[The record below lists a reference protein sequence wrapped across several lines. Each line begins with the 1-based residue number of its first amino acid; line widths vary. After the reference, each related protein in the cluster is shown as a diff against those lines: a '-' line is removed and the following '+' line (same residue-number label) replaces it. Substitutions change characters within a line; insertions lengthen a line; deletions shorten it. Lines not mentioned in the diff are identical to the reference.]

1 MPVQGL
7 KQAHGIRHID
17 LTNVQLASSET
28 ARRINRDIILEHIR
42 VNQPISRAELSRRSG
57 LQRSTVSQIIE
68 QLIREKWVREG
79 TQASSIRGRRP
90 TLIEL
95 NGDLIVIAADI
106 HPRQATVAAIDL
118 SGRLHAR
125 SIAPLTTDPVAS
137 TRLITDCMLRVLQL
151 LPGKSIEGIG
161 ISLPGRVD
169 PGTQRLIFAP
179 NLHWPEFDLKGA
191 IESKMN
197 LPVTMENAATACL
210 LAELMFGRFDG
221 IRDAVMV
228 TVSEGIGAGLF
239 ANGRLVS
246 GMHGMAGEFGH
257 VSLDPSG
264 PTCACGRK
272 GCWETFA
279 SCSAAVHYYK
289 KIHPQGTINSVNELL
304 GLAEDGD
311 ESAAKAVEMQ
321 AHFIGRGLQPIIT
334 GLAPSVIFV
343 AGDVTSAWHRY
354 GPVIEKEV
362 AEMTLVG
369 KPPRILPTHDGDIAR
384 LRGAAALVFQRREL
398 LEEVKATDDGPYR
411 RPDDGISAV
420 LTT

>member
-1 MPVQGL
+1 MHVQGR
-7 KQAHGIRHID
+7 KQARGIRHID

-28 ARRINRDIILEHIR
+28 ARRINRDIVLEHIR

-79 TQASSIRGRRP
+79 TQASSARGRRP

-95 NGDLIVIAADI
+95 NGDQIVVAVDI
-106 HPRQATVAAIDL
+106 HPRQATIAAVDL
-118 SGRLHAR
+118 SGRLLAR
-125 SIAPLTTDPVAS
+125 SLAPLTIDPAAS
-137 TRLITDCMLRVLQL
+137 TRLIIGCMMRVIQL

-161 ISLPGRVD
+161 VSLPGRVD
-169 PGTQRLIFAP
+169 PGSERMIFAP
-179 NLHWPEFDLKGA
+179 NLRWPDFDLKGA

-257 VSLDPSG
+257 ISLDPSG
-264 PTCACGRK
+264 PACACGRK

-279 SCSAAVHYYK
+279 SCSAAVHYYEK
-289 KIHPQGTINSVNELL
+289 LHPQATTGSFNELL
-304 GLAEDGD
+304 GMAEDGD
-311 ESAAKAVEMQ
+311 ELAAKAIEMQ
-321 AHFIGRGLQPIIT
+321 AHFIGRGLQPIIA
-334 GLAPSVIFV
+334 GLAPSVILV
-343 AGDVTSAWHRY
+343 AGDITSAWHRY

-384 LRGAAALVFQRREL
+384 LRGAAALVFQRRAAW
-398 LEEVKATDDGPYR
+398 EEIVTSQDGSP
-411 RPDDGISAV
+411 RPPHNLPTS
-420 LTT
+420 LTA

>member
-1 MPVQGL
+1 MHVQGR
-7 KQAHGIRHID
+7 KQARGIRHID

-28 ARRINRDIILEHIR
+28 ARRINRDIVLEHIR

-79 TQASSIRGRRP
+79 TQASSARGRRP

-95 NGDLIVIAADI
+95 NGDQIVVAVDI
-106 HPRQATVAAIDL
+106 HPRQATIAAVDL
-118 SGRLHAR
+118 SGRLLAR
-125 SIAPLTTDPVAS
+125 SLAPLTIDPAAS
-137 TRLITDCMLRVLQL
+137 TRLIIGCMMRVIQL

-161 ISLPGRVD
+161 VSLPGRVD
-169 PGTQRLIFAP
+169 PGSERMIFAP
-179 NLHWPEFDLKGA
+179 NLRWPDFDLKGA

-257 VSLDPSG
+257 ISLDPSG
-264 PTCACGRK
+264 PACACGRK

-279 SCSAAVHYYK
+279 SCSAAVHYYEK
-289 KIHPQGTINSVNELL
+289 LRPQATTGSFNELL
-304 GLAEDGD
+304 GMAEDGD
-311 ESAAKAVEMQ
+311 ELAAKAIEMQ
-321 AHFIGRGLQPIIT
+321 AHFIGRGLQPIIA
-334 GLAPSVIFV
+334 GLAPSVILV
-343 AGDVTSAWHRY
+343 AGDITSAWHRY

-384 LRGAAALVFQRREL
+384 LRGAAALVFQRRAAW
-398 LEEVKATDDGPYR
+398 EEIVTSQDGSP
-411 RPDDGISAV
+411 RPPHNLPTS
-420 LTT
+420 LTA